1 MGSYAH
7 PTPASEP
14 GGSSGDTQRLTMHSA
29 QYFQAQTTAFLAI
42 SEAKGKNTGAP
53 KRAPQQSVDIF
64 SSEPEALSLWE
75 AAAGLYS
82 TEGEDGEL
90 AWQADA
96 LCAQTDPEAFFPEK
110 GGSTRDAKR
119 VCSECPVREA
129 CLEYAMENDERF
141 GIWGG
146 LSERERRR
154 LRKQAV

>member
-1 MGSYAH
+1 MGSYSHQLHGDA
-7 PTPASEP
+7 
-14 GGSSGDTQRLTMHSA
+14 GGRTAGVQHHNMHSA
-29 QYFQAQTTAFLAI
+29 QYLEHQASNFLAPVAEREPARTPQTG
-42 SEAKGKNTGAP
+42 SAGFHEAA
-53 KRAPQQSVDIF
+53 
-64 SSEPEALSLWE
+64 SSDADNLSLWQQ
-75 AAAGLYS
+75 AAGIYS
-82 TEGEDGEL
+82 TDGDEGEL
-90 AWQADA
+90 SWQADA

-154 LRKQAV
+154 LRKQTI